1 MGSGPARTFMKI
13 FKVLILLFSI
23 LALMSGCKQEPY
35 IDYGWQPN
43 PTDLSKSKLPV
54 ANYIIKIKI
63 KNKLCYTP
71 SDKIFNN
78 IENEML
84 IFIDGKI
91 IANNKNVKLQYIKN
105 RDDVINL
112 ISQLN
117 ECGIF
122 SINSESIKS
131 KEMNIKSKGHIFIID
146 GIDIFLTLNI
156 NDKEM
161 HYDLS
166 DISYF
171 RDYYPEIKELQYLYK
186 CYEILI
192 NKIPEIKPCLA
203 IVPK

>member
-1 MGSGPARTFMKI
+1 
-13 FKVLILLFSI
+13 
-23 LALMSGCKQEPY
+23 
-35 IDYGWQPN
+35 
-43 PTDLSKSKLPV
+43 
-54 ANYIIKIKI
+54 
-63 KNKLCYTP
+63 
-71 SDKIFNN
+71 
-78 IENEML
+78 
-84 IFIDGKI
+84 
-91 IANNKNVKLQYIKN
+91 
-105 RDDVINL
+105 
-112 ISQLN
+112 
-117 ECGIF
+117 
-122 SINSESIKS
+122 
-131 KEMNIKSKGHIFIID
+131 MNIKSKGHTLIID